1 MNNKNDDLWLNIYT
15 FVLIP
20 FCIII
25 NIINTYNG
33 FKYYDAYDNKVISFF
48 TLAFAIISVIYFAIT
63 FYYAMDR
70 KRLGYNLI
78 LVSVGYSVVV
88 SSFNQVVATYLG
100 QGTKFYVMF
109 IVYGILF
116 TIFWGLPNY
125 LYFIKRKNLFETK
138 KINEETKEKIKKEL
152 NKIIEQ
158 KKVNDKKKVEKK
170 TVEKK
175 TTNKKTVK
183 SKTTKK

>member
-1 MNNKNDDLWLNIYT
+1 
-15 FVLIP
+15 
-20 FCIII
+20 
-25 NIINTYNG
+25 
-33 FKYYDAYDNKVISFF
+33 
-48 TLAFAIISVIYFAIT
+48 
-63 FYYAMDR
+63 
-70 KRLGYNLI
+70 
-78 LVSVGYSVVV
+78 
-88 SSFNQVVATYLG
+88 
-100 QGTKFYVMF
+100 MF